1 MTQYLGICM
10 VVIVT
15 GLVIAVLAHL
25 VTSGILEEIERIKK
39 KRYEHRM
46 TVLAATLKEST
57 GMFKD
62 FISYA
67 KEAAEMDKKYGEE
80 GKKYSDEAFKKATD
94 KYMKEKG
101 IM

>member
-39 KRYEHRM
+39 RRYEHRM
-46 TVLAATLKEST
+46 AVLATALKEST
-57 GMFKD
+57 GMFKN

-80 GKKYSDEAFKKATD
+80 GKKYSDEAFKKAVD
-94 KYMKEKG
+94 EYMKEKG
-101 IM
+101 IK

>member
-46 TVLAATLKEST
+46 TVLVAALKEST
-57 GMFKD
+57 GLMKEY
-62 FISYA
+62 IGYV
-67 KEAAEMDKKYGEE
+67 KEAMEIDKKYGKEAAKYTEE
-80 GKKYSDEAFKKATD
+80 AAKSTVDEYLKK
-94 KYMKEKG
+94 KG

>member
-10 VVIVT
+10 VVIVA

-46 TVLAATLKEST
+46 SVLVTALKEST
-57 GMFKD
+57 GLMKEYIGYVKEGMEIDKEYGKD
-62 FISYA
+62 AAKYA
-67 KEAAEMDKKYGEE
+67 EEA
-80 GKKYSDEAFKKATD
+80 GKKTVDEYFKK
-94 KYMKEKG
+94 KG
-101 IM
+101 IK

>member
-46 TVLAATLKEST
+46 TVLAATLKDSI

-62 FISYA
+62 FIGYA